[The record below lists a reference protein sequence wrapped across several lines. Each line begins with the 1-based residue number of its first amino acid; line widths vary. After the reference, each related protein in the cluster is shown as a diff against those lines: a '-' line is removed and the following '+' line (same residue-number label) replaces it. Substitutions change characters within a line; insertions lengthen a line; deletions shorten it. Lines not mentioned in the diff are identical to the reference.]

1 MYSKEHTEAG
11 HSEYQDE
18 MLKKFQENNIFTDCI
33 VVGELYFTMF
43 TNQVTSVSQLL
54 PDTEDDAKVCE
65 NMNEFMQRAHYVF
78 FGTEFDGSDEP
89 E

>member
-18 MLKKFQENNIFTDCI
+18 MLKKFQENGIMTDCI

-65 NMNEFMQRAHYVF
+65 NMNEFMRRAHYVF